1 MVTTEAAWQ
10 SLYYVGQKSRSDF
23 STQRPFYS
31 AGGVRTIRFS
41 AVLRRHCAY
50 HLASS
55 YFVDGE
61 TEARRGQVPMPY
73 VPQLACGRSES
84 RLQTS

>member
-10 SLYYVGQKSRSDF
+10 RLYYVGQKSRSDF
-23 STQRPFYS
+23 STERPFLS
-31 AGGVRTIRFS
+31 GEGMRTIRYS

-50 HLASS
+50 HFAFS

-61 TEARRGQVPMPY
+61 TEARRGQVSMP
-73 VPQLACGRSES
+73 
-84 RLQTS
+84 